1 MAKSSYRKDW
11 RGEYVYDLGKLS
23 TKIDHRNLTAE
34 SIPILIRKVEEKERK
49 NKRDIILW
57 LSTQQLNSGKNNI
70 GEK

>member
-23 TKIDHRNLTAE
+23 TKIDHKNLTAE

-49 NKRDIILW
+49 NKRDTILW

>member
-11 RGEYVYDLGKLS
+11 RGEYVYDLGKTS
-23 TKIDHRNLTAE
+23 TKLDYNISAK
-34 SIPILIRKVEEKERK
+34 SIPLLIRKVEEKERK
-49 NKRDIILW
+49 NKRDTILW